1 MEPVGEVNDLAKE
14 FNFEW
19 KIDNFFSLS
28 KEYGKKYYTS
38 PLFSF
43 GDESWYLTVY
53 PNGDPNDDTVG
64 YISVYL
70 YTASSDPPFINLSW
84 SFGIKTF
91 DGKKVHEEHH
101 TFVFGEDDT
110 AGYGSEKLLKRCTL
124 LERKSELVPS
134 NILTIVLTID
144 YFSKSK
150 DDAGKVL
157 FKQLK
162 YLTIFGLHFSK
173 SVQFN
178 NI

>member
-1 MEPVGEVNDLAKE
+1 MEPVGKVNDLAKE

-28 KEYGKKYYTS
+28 KEDGKSYDS
-38 PLFSF
+38 PMFSF
-43 GDESWYLTVY
+43 ADESWYLTVY
-53 PNGDPNDDTVG
+53 PNGDPYDSAVG

-70 YTASSDPPFINLSW
+70 FSPDPQFINLSW

-110 AGYGSEKLLKRCTL
+110 TGYGSEKLLKRCTL

-134 NILTIVLTID
+134 NILTIVLTVD
-144 YFSKSK
+144 YFSKSR

-157 FKQLK
+157 LKQLK

-173 SVQFN
+173 LVQFN

>member
-1 MEPVGEVNDLAKE
+1 MEPVGKVNNLAKQ

-19 KIDNFFSLS
+19 EIDNFFSLS
-28 KEYGKKYYTS
+28 TEDVKSYDS
-38 PLFSF
+38 PLIEFAN
-43 GDESWYLTVY
+43 ESWYLTVY
-53 PNGDPNDDTVG
+53 PNGDPEDDTVG
-64 YISVYL
+64 YIEVYL
-70 YTASSDPPFINLSW
+70 FRDFPGLPLINVSW
-84 SFGIKTF
+84 SFGLKTF
-91 DGKKVHEEHH
+91 DGEKVHEQRH
-101 TFVFGEDDT
+101 TFAFGEDHCI
-110 AGYGSEKLLKRCTL
+110 GYGSKKLLKRFTL

-144 YFSKSK
+144 YFSKSR

-157 FKQLK
+157 FIQLK